1 MPIIDTHA
9 HIFPGDF
16 GPAPAGCDPAAWPSV
31 EEGRFGM
38 TIAWGILGTGTAA
51 VNFAE
56 DLRRTSGAEI
66 AAVSSRSV
74 QSAQAFASHFAI
86 PHVHGSW
93 EDLAADSA
101 VDLVYVALTNNA
113 HYDASALCIQAGKA
127 VLCEKPLTTNHA
139 DSLAL
144 VSLAEQRNAF
154 LMEGMWMRCNPLV
167 NRMSELVSNGSI
179 GDVRVINADLGIRVD
194 DPGHRIRDPL
204 RGGGAL
210 LDLGTYAVSFAHLLL
225 GMPNEIA
232 AWSHYT
238 AEGVDDHTVLVL
250 GYDAACAVLSCG
262 FRAETP
268 STAALSGTGGRIEL
282 SHDFTRPA
290 YFTLHRDGRDAEVV
304 RLPWSGHGLVH
315 EAAEAMRCMK
325 AGLRES
331 PLVPWQASLEV
342 ARILDVAKSAGRA
355 SAEDVHRARTLS

>member
-1 MPIIDTHA
+1 M
-9 HIFPGDF
+9 
-16 GPAPAGCDPAAWPSV
+16 
-31 EEGRFGM
+31 
-38 TIAWGILGTGTAA
+38 
-51 VNFAE
+51 
-56 DLRRTSGAEI
+56 
-66 AAVSSRSV
+66 
-74 QSAQAFASHFAI
+74 
-86 PHVHGSW
+86 
-93 EDLAADSA
+93 
-101 VDLVYVALTNNA
+101 ALTNNA
-113 HYDASALCIQAGKA
+113 HRDASALCIQAGKA

-139 DSLAL
+139 DSRAL
-144 VSLAEQRNAF
+144 VSLAEQRNVF

-167 NRMSELVSNGSI
+167 SGMSELVSNGLI

-210 LDLGTYAVSFAHLLL
+210 LDLGTYTVSFAHLLL

-238 AEGVDDHTVLVL
+238 AEGVDDYTVMVL
-250 GYDAACAVLSCG
+250 GYDAACAVLSSG

-268 STAALSGTGGRIEL
+268 STAALSGTGGRIEF

-290 YFTLHRDGRDAEVV
+290 YFTLHRDSRDSEVV

-315 EAAEAMRCMK
+315 EVVEAMRCLK
-325 AGLRES
+325 AGLLES

-342 ARILDVAKSAGRA
+342 AQILDVAESIGRG
-355 SAEDVHRARTLS
+355 SNEYVHGARALS